1 MVNKASAILMIL
13 LYTNLP
19 IAAANRWEDPPD
31 RVSGETDVPLIQVF
45 IGMIVA
51 AFFGLLIHL
60 VLDKYCSFSG
70 VIGFIGGLAIAGFLM
85 ANYPGVALI
94 IAVII
99 VWLLFRG

>member
-13 LYTNLP
+13 LCTNLP
-19 IAAANRWEDPPD
+19 VAAANRWEDPPD
-31 RVSGETDVPLIQVF
+31 RVPGEKDVPLIQAFVG
-45 IGMIVA
+45 IIVA

-60 VLDKYCSFSG
+60 VLEKYCSFSG
-70 VIGFIGGLAIAGFLM
+70 VIGFIGGLVIAGFLVT
-85 ANYPGVALI
+85 NYPGVTLI